1 MKHIKT
7 YQLFENEQKTY
18 YTTSRPMS
26 LDEFKELEIEDR
38 GNYEEEEV
46 NEWVKKYGITDK
58 SQLLWVALNPW
69 TAARY
74 LYFSVEQWDD
84 AEKIYKAGSDDEYP
98 VDIVSVSDGTI
109 IEESD
114 DGNEGFLMLMNDN
127 WNGL

>member
-18 YTTSRPMS
+18 YTTSEPMS
-26 LDEFKELEIEDR
+26 LGQFKELEVEER
-38 GNYEEEEV
+38 GNYEEEDV
-46 NEWVKKYGITDK
+46 DKWVEKYGITDK
-58 SQLLWVALNPW
+58 SQLLWVAVNPW

-74 LYFSVEQWDD
+74 AYFTADQWDD
-84 AEKIYKAGSDDEYP
+84 AEKIYKAGGNDEYP

-114 DGNEGFLMLMNDN
+114 DGDEGFLMLMNDN